1 MFAGLSLFYQDVVI
15 GRPGARCDA
24 LEAQN
29 MIVCIPGARRC
40 YQRTRLVNLG
50 CKIYVHNLRGCA
62 KMGEMLRTYDCLLC
76 SSHVTLPTSHK
87 THRASH
93 LERRTHC
100 LTLTASHSPPHTHCL
115 ERHTH
120 CLTLTASHLERLTL
134 PTSSASH
141 YPLRA
146 SARRNSTRL
155 TLSASSVGPSQQTI
169 ALANMPFSPVPKA
182 RGPGPLGRWG
192 PCK

>member
-1 MFAGLSLFYQDVVI
+1 MSLFYPDVVI

-40 YQRTRLVNLG
+40 YQRAWRVDLG
-50 CKIYVHNLRGCA
+50 CWIYVHNLRDCA
-62 KMGEMLRTYDCLLC
+62 KMDEMLRALLFAPPYFTPHT
-76 SSHVTLPTSHK
+76 SHLTLP
-87 THRASH
+87 RASA
-93 LERRTHC
+93 RRSQFHMPR
-100 LTLTASHSPPHTHCL
+100 APHTTHFEC
-115 ERHTH
+115 HTH
-120 CLTLTASHLERLTL
+120 CLTL
-134 PTSSASH
+134 PT
-141 YPLRA
+141 P
-146 SARRNSTRL
+146 
-155 TLSASSVGPSQQTI
+155 SVGPSQQTI